1 MIDGIHLFFYTEHTY
16 SNEYLN
22 DLEKVMLMTNESI
35 DFCCDINKVNQIK
48 PLMDDIKDVEQIFK
62 ALADATR
69 LKIAYA
75 LTLTEEL
82 CVADIARIID
92 ASSATASHHLRLL
105 HQMKLAKSR
114 REGKVVFYSLDDD
127 HIRQLVYIAIVHAKE
142 GEQSG

>member
-1 MIDGIHLFFYTEHTY
+1 
-16 SNEYLN
+16 
-22 DLEKVMLMTNESI
+22 
-35 DFCCDINKVNQIK
+35 FCCDINKVNQIK

-92 ASSATASHHLRLL
+92 ASSATASHHLLLL

-114 REGKVVFYSLDDD
+114 RDG
-127 HIRQLVYIAIVHAKE
+127 QLVYIAIVHAKE